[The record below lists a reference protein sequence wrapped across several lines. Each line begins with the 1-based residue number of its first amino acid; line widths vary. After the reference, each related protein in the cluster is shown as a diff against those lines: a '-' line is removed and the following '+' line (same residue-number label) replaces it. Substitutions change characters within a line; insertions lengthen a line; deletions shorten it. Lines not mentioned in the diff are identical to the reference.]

1 MTAVLDRQVGRG
13 PGVDSPYAWRLA
25 FLSMFCIGLGGGAIY
40 LPVVALKEI
49 AAEFGDRRA
58 VPSMAYMLGFFCM
71 GLGGVFMGWLADRTS
86 PRVPLLIAGVSIF
99 CGGWLAVSG
108 KEWLLYLGY
117 ALPLGFLGN
126 AATFTPAMN
135 NIQGWFEKRRSTA
148 VSIISV
154 GPAISGFIWPQVY
167 RWLLPEHGWRQSL
180 IIYGVTAGTLLFL
193 CAFYVRPSP
202 IARAKTKRA
211 PEDHSQLPIPS
222 SSLMALLSAAGFCCC
237 AAMAVPFVHMV
248 AFCGDLGLSPAR
260 GSEAISLILLTAVGA
275 TFAMGRL
282 SDHIGPLKVSMLCSA
297 IQVVS
302 LTGYVFVQ
310 GLAGIYALA
319 AIHGIPY
326 IAIVQGYALIL
337 RRLYGPTIAGW
348 RLGVV
353 MLFAMAG
360 MAAGGW
366 MGGAIFDWTLSYRP
380 AFQVALAFD
389 LLNFM
394 LLGILFIRGR
404 RTMAGLAV

>member
-1 MTAVLDRQVGRG
+1 MTAVPHRA
-13 PGVDSPYAWRLA
+13 GVDSPYAWRLA
-25 FLSMFCIGLGGGAIY
+25 FVSAFCIGLGGGAIY

-58 VPSMAYMLGFFCM
+58 VPSLAYMLGFFSM

-99 CGGWLAVSG
+99 VGGWLATSG
-108 KEWLLYLGY
+108 GQLALFVGY

-135 NIQGWFEKRRSTA
+135 NIQGWFDKRRSTA
-148 VSIISV
+148 VSIISA
-154 GPAISGFIWPQVY
+154 GPAISGFVWPQVY
-167 RWLLPEHGWRQSL
+167 RWLLPDMGWRRSL
-180 IIYGVTAGTLLFL
+180 VVYGVVAGTLLFA

-202 IARAKTKRA
+202 AARIRTSERRA
-211 PEDHSQLPIPS
+211 EDLSILPMS
-222 SSLMALLSAAGFCCC
+222 SRSIMVLLSLAGFCCC

-248 AFCGDLGLSPAR
+248 AFCGDLGLSAAR
-260 GSEAISLILLTAVGA
+260 GSEALSLILLTAVAA

-282 SDHIGPLKVSMLCSA
+282 ADFIGPLRVSILCA
-297 IQVVS
+297 LIQIASLLGFVFVES
-302 LTGYVFVQ
+302 LTG
-310 GLAGIYALA
+310 IYTLSVV
-319 AIHGIPY
+319 HGIPY

-337 RRLYGPTIAGW
+337 RQLYGPAIAGW

-366 MGGAIFDWTLSYRP
+366 MGGAIFDATLSYRP
-380 AFQVALAFD
+380 AFQLALAFN
-389 LLNFM
+389 LLNLM
-394 LLGILFIRGR
+394 LLGALYFWQRPRNPAIVLP
-404 RTMAGLAV
+404 